1 MSFNQLQPPGGPF
14 LLGPDASMR
23 VWVRLGGNPGQD
35 HGATW
40 IMADP
45 IGLGSLTVDG
55 FTKEKRIIGP
65 HGRTDILYWAT
76 VTNNDPVPV
85 LFTVQ
90 GGGNT

>member
-1 MSFNQLQPPGGPF
+1 MSFNHLQPPDGPF
-14 LLGPDASMR
+14 ILGPDGSMR
-23 VWVRLGGNPGQD
+23 VWVRFGNPGEDQ
-35 HGATW
+35 GAQW

-65 HGRTDILYWAT
+65 HGRTDVRYWAT

-85 LFTVQ
+85 LFTLT